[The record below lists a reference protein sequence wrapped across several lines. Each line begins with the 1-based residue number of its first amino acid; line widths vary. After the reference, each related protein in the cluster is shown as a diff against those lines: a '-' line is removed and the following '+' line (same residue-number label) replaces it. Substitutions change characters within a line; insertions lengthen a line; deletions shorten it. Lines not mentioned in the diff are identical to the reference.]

1 MSFKDN
7 VLFYINEK
15 KDDDWFDKK
24 KKAGCEADGCSVKT
38 KKKQFKHAK
47 HAKNGGEAWASEDT
61 EDTEEA
67 AIKGTAGNGCEPS
80 CKTETKKT
88 KKKQFKHAK
97 NGGEAWASEDTE
109 EAAIKG
115 TAGNGCEPSCKTEA
129 DKMADKD
136 AKKATKGAVAKR
148 YEMMTNNQDFLDRYV
163 DSIAKKKK
171 KPTSS
176 DDTEEFAST
185 VAAYDGKKAKVD
197 PETNEIKKDAKMK
210 GYDVGK
216 MTGVGNGRKPNIS
229 TNAFDGR
236 PSKVVPETNEIK
248 KDTKMKG
255 YSLKESILSSS
266 RNMGNCL
273 IKENYENL
281 DDCIF
286 RVTGM
291 VTSLRKTFDDKT
303 IIQAFNKVMN
313 K

>member
-47 HAKNGGEAWASEDT
+47 NGGEAWAS

-163 DSIAKKKK
+163 DYIAKKKK

-185 VAAYDGKKAKVD
+185 VAAYDEKKA
-197 PETNEIKKDAKMK
+197 
-210 GYDVGK
+210 
-216 MTGVGNGRKPNIS
+216 
-229 TNAFDGR
+229 
-236 PSKVVPETNEIK
+236 KVVPETNEIK

>member
-38 KKKQFKHAK
+38 KKKQFKHIK
-47 HAKNGGEAWASEDT
+47 HAKNGGEAWASENT
-61 EDTEEA
+61 EDT
-67 AIKGTAGNGCEPS
+67 
-80 CKTETKKT
+80 
-88 KKKQFKHAK
+88 
-97 NGGEAWASEDTE
+97 EDTE

-136 AKKATKGAVAKR
+136 AKKTTKGAVAKR

-171 KPTSS
+171 KYTSS

-210 GYDVGK
+210 GY
-216 MTGVGNGRKPNIS
+216 
-229 TNAFDGR
+229 
-236 PSKVVPETNEIK
+236 
-248 KDTKMKG
+248 
-255 YSLKESILSSS
+255 SLKESILYSS

-291 VTSLRKTFDDKT
+291 VASLRKTFDDKT
-303 IIQAFNKVMN
+303 IIQAFNKVM
-313 K
+313 KK

>member
-47 HAKNGGEAWASEDT
+47 NGGEAWASKDT
-61 EDTEEA
+61 
-67 AIKGTAGNGCEPS
+67 
-80 CKTETKKT
+80 
-88 KKKQFKHAK
+88 
-97 NGGEAWASEDTE
+97 EDTE

-163 DSIAKKKK
+163 DYIAKKKK

-281 DDCIF
+281 DDCIS

-291 VTSLRKTFDDKT
+291 VASLRKTFDDET